1 MDERTNEQ
9 TIALKVTEKVL
20 QGCIV
25 TANLQKVRVVY
36 FLTRLSAILKFLFVH
51 LLLLLLLLLFFYFF
65 IFFSSETGYRERM
78 LQP

>member
-36 FLTRLSAILKFLFVH
+36 FLTRLSAIL
-51 LLLLLLLLLFFYFF
+51 
-65 IFFSSETGYRERM
+65 
-78 LQP
+78 